1 MNNNS
6 QEPAKMSDRINA
18 SKFLEDLALDKV
30 IAEEQLQPQNVQT
43 TKKPSDEKK
52 DSLEENS
59 YQVSWDFPHYLSD
72 DDAEKIPR
80 SYDEAESSVIC
91 SDSSFRSKI

>member
-72 DDAEKIPR
+72 DDA
-80 SYDEAESSVIC
+80 
-91 SDSSFRSKI
+91 